1 MRQSKSRAANC
12 YDTAS
17 LDSCVGTVK
26 TEHEMTEYQNYQAA
40 HREITEYL
48 HYYLQQRKHS
58 ALGYLT
64 PAQFEL
70 LHRTKS

>member
-1 MRQSKSRAANC
+1 MEPC
-12 YDTAS
+12 F
-17 LDSCVGTVK
+17 GTVK
-26 TEHEMTEYQNYQAA
+26 TELEMTEYQNYQAA

-48 HYYLQQRKHS
+48 HYYLHQRKHS
-58 ALGYLT
+58 ALGYLP